1 MRGDFRANLAAHPT
15 HFLWG
20 LREASRGM
28 CGRGDAIPQRMQK
41 SRLLNQAPK
50 VGRFR
55 ERGDFPL
62 SLPRM
67 LDRLRR
73 VLSGYDPVG
82 WLGLPMDFMNSTGVL
97 RPIEECGRT

>member
-1 MRGDFRANLAAHPT
+1 MLDR
-15 HFLWG
+15 
-20 LREASRGM
+20 LRRVLSGY
-28 CGRGDAIPQRMQK
+28 
-41 SRLLNQAPK
+41 
-50 VGRFR
+50 
-55 ERGDFPL
+55 L

>member
-1 MRGDFRANLAAHPT
+1 MDPVYVQM
-15 HFLWG
+15 LWI
-20 LREASRGM
+20 RRVS
-28 CGRGDAIPQRMQK
+28 
-41 SRLLNQAPK
+41 
-50 VGRFR
+50 V
-55 ERGDFPL
+55 